1 MILITQKQNQHSHK
15 RMEYASVSIKTILQE
30 FYQITF
36 RKKLYSTLAELQA
49 ALDVWQNSIILNELI
64 RRKMCSGHT
73 PLETLFEGKRIWA
86 EKNLAQI

>member
-1 MILITQKQNQHSHK
+1 MK
-15 RMEYASVSIKTILQE
+15 YASVSIKTILQE
-30 FYQITF
+30 FYQIPF

-73 PLETLFEGKRIWA
+73 PLERLLEGKRI
-86 EKNLAQI
+86 